1 MIEKHIVELLIEANK
16 DLSAIIDKLEMEN
29 PPFKDRQVV
38 IDQTNSV
45 IRQLDSIVEKL
56 ES

>member
-16 DLSAIIDKLEMEN
+16 KIAAIIDSLEDQK
-29 PPFKDRQVV
+29 PPFTHKQAI
-38 IDQTNSV
+38 IDETNSV

-56 ES
+56 G